1 MCTDEDDSG
10 VDSPLCL
17 CFVCLESRPAAGLKA
32 SSDVPTPANHS
43 QPADRSHKIKAVID
57 VTAQT
62 KQMKAI
68 KTDQKWHLNKREGRA
83 NTRKTSAS
91 QEGPGC
97 VL

>member
-1 MCTDEDDSG
+1 MWTDEDDSG
-10 VDSPLCL
+10 VDLCLCL
-17 CFVCLESRPAAGLKA
+17 CFVCLESRPAAELKA

-68 KTDQKWHLNKREGRA
+68 KTDQKWHLNKREGWA
-83 NTRKTSAS
+83 NTRKRSAGR
-91 QEGPGC
+91 QGPGC